1 MSSKIFNTVLLI
13 AVVFPFGY
21 YAAQDAVR
29 ISNNLHEQHQQI
41 QKLTSESAKLD
52 KQIGEKEQAKLQ
64 AQTEVQQLDQQAQ
77 ETLNER
83 QKLEAELVAN

>member
-52 KQIGEKEQAKLQ
+52 KQIGEKQEAKKQAE
-64 AQTEVQQLDQQAQ
+64 TEVQELDKQTQ
-77 ETLNER
+77 ETLSER
-83 QKLEAELVAN
+83 QKLEAELGGN